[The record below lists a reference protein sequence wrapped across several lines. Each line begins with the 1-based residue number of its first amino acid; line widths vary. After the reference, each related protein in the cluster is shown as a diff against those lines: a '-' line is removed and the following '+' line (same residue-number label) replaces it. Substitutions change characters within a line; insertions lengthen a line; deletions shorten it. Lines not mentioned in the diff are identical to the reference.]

1 MQNDSA
7 YEQTAAKGPDQ
18 PEWLRILP
26 EEPALTW
33 GRMRQWA
40 LVLSARRIPH
50 RRLKTEKG
58 WHLLAPPSYLALAE
72 KEIALFE
79 QENLNWPPPADPP
92 ALADNNLVTL
102 SVLGVLAIFYNV
114 TLMNIQA
121 FGHAPVD
128 WIALGNADAGKILD
142 GQWWRTVTA
151 LTLHADAL
159 HLLGNI
165 GIGGFF
171 LVLVCRQL
179 GSGLG
184 WSLVLLSGTA
194 GNLLNAWIYHSDHRS
209 VGASTALFG
218 AVGLLAGIRMVQKRH
233 PLARGWLWPLAAA
246 LALLALLGVGDEN
259 TDLGAH
265 LFGFVAGIVPGLLAG
280 RRLRRAGQPSPR
292 VNALLALL
300 ALLTVVLAWALALN
314 LSA

>member
-7 YEQTAAKGPDQ
+7 YEQTVEKGPEQ
-18 PEWLRILP
+18 PEWVRILP
-26 EEPALTW
+26 ERTSLAW
-33 GRMRQWA
+33 GRMRQWT

-50 RRLKTEKG
+50 RRLKTGTG
-58 WHLLAPPSYLALAE
+58 WHLLVPPSYLTLAE
-72 KEIALFE
+72 KEITLFE
-79 QENLNWPPPADPP
+79 QENLNWPPPAEHP
-92 ALADNNLVTL
+92 ALADNSLITL

-114 TLMNIQA
+114 TLMDIQA

-128 WIALGNADAGKILD
+128 WIGLGNADAHKILN

-184 WSLVLLSGTA
+184 WSLVLLSGSA
-194 GNLLNAWIYHSDHRS
+194 GNLLNAWVYHSDHRS

-218 AVGLLAGIRMVQKRH
+218 AVGLLAGIRMAQKRH
-233 PLARGWLWPLAAA
+233 PLTRGWLWPLAAA

-259 TDLGAH
+259 TDIGAH
-265 LFGFVAGIVPGLLAG
+265 LFGFMAGIMPGLLAG
-280 RRLRRAGQPSPR
+280 RHLRRAGQPSPW
-292 VNALLALL
+292 VNVLLTIL
-300 ALLTVVLAWALALN
+300 ALLTVLLAWTLALH